1 MKSKNEFNKIDIQ
14 NRVCFYFNDI
24 INGTKINFSNI
35 LLKVKILQVKR
46 SGITKTVNYNFGKIK
61 IDSYNSLSIKKIL
74 IFHTVIMIIKS
85 VINKNENKYYYNL
98 FLEKRLYKCKSSKQ
112 YF

>member
-35 LLKVKILQVKR
+35 LLKVKIL
-46 SGITKTVNYNFGKIK
+46 
-61 IDSYNSLSIKKIL
+61 
-74 IFHTVIMIIKS
+74 
-85 VINKNENKYYYNL
+85 
-98 FLEKRLYKCKSSKQ
+98 
-112 YF
+112 